1 MPMLVQFI
9 DHRNGMVSEAD
20 PAVAGTILTQVE
32 FGGPRASH
40 EVESREPRR
49 RHLTWLGNTTSRG
62 LRRRSVR

>member
-32 FGGPRASH
+32 FWRSAL
-40 EVESREPRR
+40 EPRSR
-49 RHLTWLGNTTSRG
+49 KQGTTPKAFDIG
-62 LRRRSVR
+62 